1 MKKKLKRGFTLV
13 ELMIVVAIVG
23 VLAALA
29 IYGVRKYIAN
39 AKTAE
44 ARNSLGQVAKDASS
58 AFAREGMSGTVLALG
73 GTADVNNRLCASA
86 TKTVPTAG
94 VANIKGRKYQSDP
107 GEWATDGATVH
118 TGFACLKFQM
128 TDPQYYM
135 YSYARTGGAT
145 GGAAGDA
152 FVATANGDL
161 NGDGVISTFTLS
173 GTIQTGSNKALELTI
188 APNFV
193 ESNPEE

>member
-44 ARNSLGQVAKDASS
+44 ARNSLGQIAKDASS
-58 AFAREGMSGTVLALG
+58 AFAREGMAGAVLGLG
-73 GTADVNNRLCASA
+73 STAGVNNKLCSSASA
-86 TKTVPTAG
+86 TIPGSAG
-94 VANIKGRKYQSDP
+94 LIKGQKYQSNP
-107 GEWATDGATVH
+107 GEWAADGTVVH
-118 TGFACLKFQM
+118 KGFACLKFQM
-128 TDPQYYM
+128 VDPQYYM
-135 YSYARTGGAT
+135 YNYAGSGGGAENDT
-145 GGAAGDA
+145 
-152 FVATANGDL
+152 FTATANGDL
-161 NGDGVISTFTLS
+161 NGDDNLSTFTLS
-173 GTIQTGSNKALELTI
+173 GQIKKGSNNALELVV

-193 ESNPEE
+193 ETNPEE

>member
-44 ARNSLGQVAKDASS
+44 ARNSLGQIGKDAAG
-58 AFAREGMSGTVLALG
+58 AFAREGMAGAVLGVGSVAG
-73 GTADVNNRLCASA
+73 VNNKLCDSA
-86 TKTVPTAG
+86 TNPVPATSAS
-94 VANIKGRKYQSDP
+94 IKGQKYQSAAS
-107 GEWATDGATVH
+107 EWSVDGTTVH
-118 TGFACLKFQM
+118 KGFSCLKFSM

-135 YSYARTGGAT
+135 YNYAGSGGGALNDT
-145 GGAAGDA
+145 
-152 FVATANGDL
+152 FTATANGDL
-161 NGDGVISTFTLS
+161 NGDDTLSTFTLS
-173 GTIQTGSNKALELTI
+173 GKIQADSSGTIELNV
-188 APNFV
+188 APNFI
-193 ESNPEE
+193 EANPEE

>member
-44 ARNSLGQVAKDASS
+44 ARNSLGQIGKDASS
-58 AFAREGMSGTVLALG
+58 AYAREGMAGTVLNLG
-73 GTADVNNRLCASA
+73 SVAGINNKLCASA
-86 TKTVPTAG
+86 SVGVPTAG
-94 VANIKGRKYQSDP
+94 TAPIKGQKYQSDP
-107 GEWATDGATVH
+107 GEWAVDGTTVH

-128 TDPQYYM
+128 TDPQYYF
-135 YSYARTGGAT
+135 YDYKQNGGT
-145 GGAAGDA
+145 QGGGNGAA

-161 NGDGVISTFTLS
+161 NGDTILSTFTLS
-173 GTIQTGSNKALELTI
+173 GQVQTGSNGALELTV